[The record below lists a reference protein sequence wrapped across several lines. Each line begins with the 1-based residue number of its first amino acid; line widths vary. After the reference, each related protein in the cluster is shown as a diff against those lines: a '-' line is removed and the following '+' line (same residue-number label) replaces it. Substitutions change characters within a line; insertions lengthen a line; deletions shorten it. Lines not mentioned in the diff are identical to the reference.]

1 MILFG
6 RKDKLLATREISEEL
21 CESCG
26 ERGGVVSVF
35 QIYYHV
41 AKIPFFPLSKKAAS
55 QCYACR
61 KVKVK
66 RNFSDEQKRIALLL
80 KKESKTPLWT
90 MTGTALILI
99 YIIISKL
106 VELF

>member
-6 RKDKLLATREISEEL
+6 RKDKLLATRELSEEL

-26 ERGGVVSVF
+26 ARGGVVSVF

-41 AKIPFFPLSKKAAS
+41 TKIPFFPLSKKAAS
-55 QCYACR
+55 QCYKCR
-61 KVKVK
+61 KVKLK
-66 RNFSDEQKRIALLL
+66 RDFSEEQKRVATLL

-90 MTGTALILI
+90 MTGAGLIFV

-106 VELF
+106 VDLV